1 MLKYSHYLRLK
12 RVIYTRIFSLIFSHS
27 FKLFGS
33 RSSIYRPDIIEGEQ
47 YISLH
52 DNVSISTG
60 CWLLCLP
67 TSYSP
72 NPVLCIGKG
81 SVIGRFAHIVSID
94 NVTIGEK
101 VLIADS
107 VYISDNLHSFDD
119 IEKSV
124 IEQPVVSAGNVKIG
138 YNVWIG
144 EGVSIIGAS
153 IGRNSVIGA
162 NSVVTHDIPEY
173 SVAVGSPARVIKQY
187 NFETKLWEKVD
198 ARR

>member
-1 MLKYSHYLRLK
+1 MKYSFYLRLK
-12 RVIYTRIFSLIFSHS
+12 RAIYTRIFSLVFSRS
-27 FKLFGS
+27 FKRFGL
-33 RSSIYRPDIIEGEQ
+33 RCSIYRPDIIEGEQ

-67 TSYSP
+67 TTETPIPHLS
-72 NPVLCIGKG
+72 IGQG
-81 SVIGRFAHIVSID
+81 TVIGRFAHIVSID
-94 NVTIGEK
+94 NVTIGER
-101 VLIADS
+101 VLIADG
-107 VYISDNLHSFDD
+107 VYISDNLHSFND

-124 IEQPVVSAGNVKIG
+124 IIQPVVSAGNVNIG
-138 YNVWIG
+138 DNVWIG
-144 EGVSIIGAS
+144 EGVSIVGAS
-153 IGRNSVIGA
+153 IGRNSVVGA

-187 NFETKLWEKVD
+187 NFEMKRWEKVN